1 MSVRSIGVYVKA
13 SLVAAGYLMLT
24 SVVFAQIT
32 ADLPQLTLNPVA
44 SGLVQP
50 LHITNAGDGSA
61 RLFVVE
67 QPGRIRTIR
76 SGVLSASS
84 FLDISARV
92 SCCGERGLLSVA
104 FPPGYAQK
112 NYFYVDYTNL
122 SGDTVISR
130 FHVSSDP
137 DLADPNT
144 EEILLTISQPYPN
157 HNGGQLAFG
166 ADGFLYIGMGDGGS
180 GCDPNKYSQNLG
192 DLPGNRKLLGKLL
205 RIDVESGVKPYA
217 VPSGNP
223 LLNGSRSEIWAYGL
237 RNPWRFSFDR
247 VTGDLYI
254 GDVGQNQFEEID
266 VQPAASQGGENHGW
280 NIMEGFHCS
289 NVSSCPGVPCNQTG
303 LTLPVFEYNHQQG
316 DCSIT
321 GGMVY
326 RGPNYPRMYGLYFYS
341 DYCSGRIWGL
351 TRVGS
356 LWQNN
361 FLFSSGFNVTTFG
374 DDEEGTLYL
383 SDYGGGRILRIADT
397 LAVMPVPQSRQTFS
411 FPPAIVPDPQPDP
424 SFAKPVGLGLFQGLG
439 LLRLEIGLPQF
450 SGPADIYFG
459 VSAPSVD
466 PRLFLLGPD
475 GAFQPAS
482 AGLVAWKAGT
492 SGPVN
497 EALFGIVPTSSLP
510 SGTYTL
516 YLGVT
521 PAGRT
526 DAYYLWT
533 TFFVIP

>member
-1 MSVRSIGVYVKA
+1 MCGISVYAKA
-13 SLVAAGYLMLT
+13 LLVAVAWYLLPT
-24 SVVFAQIT
+24 TVASAQST
-32 ADLPQLTLNPVA
+32 ADLPQLTLSPVA

-50 LHITNAGDGSA
+50 LHITNAGDGSV

-67 QPGRIRTIR
+67 QPGRIRIIR
-76 SGVLSASS
+76 NDVLSATP
-84 FLDISARV
+84 FLDISGLV

-122 SGDTVISR
+122 SGDTVVSR
-130 FHVSSDP
+130 FHVSTDP
-137 DLADPNT
+137 DRADPNS
-144 EEILLTISQPYPN
+144 EEVLLTISQPYPT

-166 ADGFLYIGMGDGGS
+166 PDGFLYIGMGDGGS
-180 GCDPNKYSQNLG
+180 SCDPNNYAQNLN

-247 VTGDLYI
+247 ITGDLYI

-266 VQPAASQGGENHGW
+266 YQPAASPGGENYGW

-289 NVSSCPGVPCNQTG
+289 NAKSCPAIPCNQAG
-303 LTLPVFEYNHQQG
+303 LTLPVFEYNHKQG
-316 DCSIT
+316 DCAVT
-321 GGMVY
+321 GGKVY
-326 RGPNYPRMYGLYFYS
+326 RGPNYPRMYSMYFYS

-351 TRVGS
+351 TRAGS

-361 FLFSSGFNVTTFG
+361 LLFSSGFNVTTFG
-374 DDEEGTLYL
+374 EDEGGTLYL
-383 SDYGGGRILRIADT
+383 SDYAGGRVLRIADT
-397 LAVMPVPQSRQTFS
+397 LAVMPIPQDRQVFS
-411 FPPAIVPDPQPDP
+411 FPPAAVPDPQPDP
-424 SFAKPVGLGLFQGLG
+424 SLAKPVGVGFFLGLGF
-439 LLRLEIGLPQF
+439 LRLEIGLPQF
-450 SGPADIYFG
+450 NGSADIYFG
-459 VSAPSVD
+459 ASAPAVD
-466 PRLFLLGPD
+466 PGLFLLKPD
-475 GAFQPAS
+475 RTFQPAS

-492 SGPVN
+492 SWPVS
-497 EALFGIVPTSSLP
+497 ESLFGIIPASSLA
-510 SGTYTL
+510 SATYTL
-516 YLGVT
+516 YLAVT
-521 PAGRT
+521 PFGRT

-533 TFFVIP
+533 TYFVIP